1 MFSAPQINALTLPSL
16 HSLCPQCEAQK
27 VPPSIL
33 LSEQDTSEFAFGF
46 KHSVTTQFPSDA
58 FTDLPPSRLPCY
70 LTVIAQQIQRQSSI
84 PPQNL

>member
-33 LSEQDTSEFAFGF
+33 LSEQDTSEFAFGL
-46 KHSVTTQFPSDA
+46 STQ
-58 FTDLPPSRLPCY
+58 
-70 LTVIAQQIQRQSSI
+70 
-84 PPQNL
+84 